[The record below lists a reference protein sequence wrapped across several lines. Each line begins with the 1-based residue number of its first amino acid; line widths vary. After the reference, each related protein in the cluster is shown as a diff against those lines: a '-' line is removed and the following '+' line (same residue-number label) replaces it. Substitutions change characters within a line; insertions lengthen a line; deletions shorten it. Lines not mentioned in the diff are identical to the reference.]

1 MNATTSQITFKIK
14 ECIKVNPY
22 SKVRTRVKG
31 IKINK
36 NASKI

>member
-1 MNATTSQITFKIK
+1 MNDINR
-14 ECIKVNPY
+14 KVNPY
-22 SKVRTRVKG
+22 SKIRTRVKG